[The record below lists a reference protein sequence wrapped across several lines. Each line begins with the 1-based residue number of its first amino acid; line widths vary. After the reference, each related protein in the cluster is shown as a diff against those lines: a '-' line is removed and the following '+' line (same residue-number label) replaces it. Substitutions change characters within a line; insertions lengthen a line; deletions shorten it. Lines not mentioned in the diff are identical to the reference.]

1 MKGRFAL
8 SSVAAV
14 GTGSGVDLSQQS
26 FGYAYGTVMV
36 FPLSLRTDGGE
47 WWTFPYEPQI
57 SVNGSNEIVK
67 KSICKGRVRGTIK
80 ERWTCGDYDITI
92 SGILMGEEG
101 NYPSEDVSKLRS
113 LCEAGKLEVMC
124 PLLQIFSI
132 SQIAVESYS
141 IPFTSGTQNQAFTIN
156 AVSDDIY
163 RLLLRKED
171 LKLQ

>member
-8 SSVAAV
+8 AGISE
-14 GTGSGVDLSQQS
+14 GSADPVTDLTQQS
-26 FGYAYGTVMV
+26 LGYVYGTVMV
-36 FPLSLRTDGGE
+36 FPLSLRTEGGE
-47 WWTFPYEPQI
+47 WWTLPYEPQI
-57 SVNGSNEIVK
+57 SVNGRNDIVK

-80 ERWTCGDYDITI
+80 ERWTCGDYEITI
-92 SGILMGEEG
+92 SGILMGEDG
-101 NYPSEDVSKLRS
+101 NYPSGDVGMLRS

-124 PLLQIFSI
+124 PLLQMFSI

-141 IPFTSGTQNQAFTIN
+141 IPFTSGIANQAFTIN